1 MAITCSP
8 GKEQRVPPQRWW
20 VLLLASILL
29 HIVAFNWA
37 EGRLGFPSLDKTSPE
52 TITSVMLA
60 PPAKP
65 LPPPK
70 PAALPK
76 PKAKRKHPPAPKP
89 VQEVHPAPVAEA
101 AASQPSAGPENAGG
115 STEPAVDIADTI
127 ASAATEAE
135 EQSATRYKIDP
146 PPSAELQ
153 YDVRAAKNGQ
163 NWYGSGV
170 FRWQATELGYSLSA
184 EASVTLIFKI
194 SVLSSKSEGAI
205 NEFGVAPVLYSEK
218 PWRKPM
224 TNTHFRHEERIISF
238 SASEAIYPY
247 SGGEQDRTSVI
258 WQLAG
263 IGRGDA
269 SQFAPGAA
277 IDIFV
282 AGTRNAETWNIR
294 VIGEEE
300 VDTPF
305 GKLMAWH
312 AVRAPRADS
321 YDKQIDIWLAPQQEW
336 YPAKVRY
343 TERNGDHIELSLSHI
358 APAAQ

>member
-1 MAITCSP
+1 MATISSP
-8 GKEQRVPPQRWW
+8 GTERRVPPQRWW

-37 EGRLGFPSLDKTSPE
+37 NGRLRFPSVDEPNPE
-52 TITSVMLA
+52 TITTVMLA

-65 LPPPK
+65 VPPPK
-70 PAALPK
+70 PAVRPK
-76 PKAKRKHPPAPKP
+76 PKVKRKQPPVPKP
-89 VQEVHPAPVAEA
+89 VQEANPAPVAEA
-101 AASQPSAGPENAGG
+101 ASSLPSVGSETAG

-153 YDVRAAKNGQ
+153 YDVRASKKGQ
-163 NWYGSGV
+163 NWYGNGV
-170 FRWQATELGYSLSA
+170 FQWQATDLGYSLSA

-224 TNTHFRHEERIISF
+224 TNTHFRHEERVISF

-247 SGGEQDRTSVI
+247 SGGEQDRASII

-269 SQFAPGAA
+269 SQFAPGAV

-282 AGTRNAETWNIR
+282 AGTRNAETWSIR

-300 VDTPF
+300 IDTPF

-312 AVRAPRADS
+312 VVRAPRADS
-321 YDKQIDIWLAPQQEW
+321 YDKQIDIWLTPQQEW

-343 TERNGDHIELSLSHI
+343 TEHNGDFIELSLSSI
-358 APAAQ
+358 APAIQ

>member
-1 MAITCSP
+1 MATTCSP
-8 GKEQRVPPQRWW
+8 GNERRAPPQRWW
-20 VLLLASILL
+20 VLLLASAILHL
-29 HIVAFNWA
+29 IAFNWA
-37 EGRLGFPSLDKTSPE
+37 NGRLGIPSLNETNQE
-52 TITSVMLA
+52 TITTVML
-60 PPAKP
+60 PAEP
-65 LPPPK
+65 APPPK

-76 PKAKRKHPPAPKP
+76 PKVKRKRPPAPKP
-89 VQEVHPAPVAEA
+89 VQEVNPAPMAEA
-101 AASQPSAGPENAGG
+101 AAPIASAGSETTDG
-115 STEPAVDIADTI
+115 SAEPAVDIAETI
-127 ASAATEAE
+127 ASAAGEAE

-153 YDVRAAKNGQ
+153 YDVRASKKGQ
-163 NWYGSGV
+163 NWYGTGV
-170 FRWQATELGYSLSA
+170 FQWQATELGYSLSA

-194 SVLSSKSEGAI
+194 DVLSSKSEGAI

-224 TNTHFRHEERIISF
+224 TNTHFRHDERMISF

-247 SGGEQDRTSVI
+247 SGGEQDRASVI

-282 AGTRNAETWNIR
+282 AGTRNAETWSIR

-300 VDTPF
+300 IDTPF

-312 AVRAPRADS
+312 VVRAPRPDS
-321 YDKQIDIWLAPQQEW
+321 HDKQIDIWLTPQQQW

-343 TERNGDHIELSLSHI
+343 TERNGDHIELSLSSI
-358 APAAQ
+358 APAVQ